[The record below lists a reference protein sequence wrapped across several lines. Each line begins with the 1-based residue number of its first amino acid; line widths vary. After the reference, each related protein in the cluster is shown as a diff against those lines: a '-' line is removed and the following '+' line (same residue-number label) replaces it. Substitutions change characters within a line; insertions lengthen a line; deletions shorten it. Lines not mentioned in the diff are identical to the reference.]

1 MNLSERIEY
10 YQKKYRKKL
19 KQYRKKLN
27 ANSIKTKSIEPSLKN
42 GVYTY
47 TIPPAPDGYIN
58 ANSIKTKSIEPSL
71 KNGVYTYTIPPAP
84 DGYMFDKITGYMSI
98 TI

>member
-27 ANSIKTKSIEPSLKN
+27 ANSIKTKPIEPSLKN

-47 TIPPAPDGYIN
+47 TIPPAPDGYILDN
-58 ANSIKTKSIEPSL
+58 
-71 KNGVYTYTIPPAP
+71 
-84 DGYMFDKITGYMSI
+84 ITGYVSLKKYIMV
-98 TI
+98 